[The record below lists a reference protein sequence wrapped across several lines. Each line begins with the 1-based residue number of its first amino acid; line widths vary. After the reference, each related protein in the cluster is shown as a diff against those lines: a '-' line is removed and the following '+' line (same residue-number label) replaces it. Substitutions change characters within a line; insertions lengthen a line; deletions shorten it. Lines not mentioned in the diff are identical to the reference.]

1 MFLLLQIGFQRNLKI
16 SSTEQT
22 RTILILNPKTKTM
35 KTFVLFIAAIITLN
49 TAKAQFTQNFDGTE
63 ASLTGNCWTLTGI
76 YSTTTPG
83 DVITGTG
90 SMYTN
95 PPTNGSSTRDILTPA
110 LNITSTSFTVSFN
123 YKVSSK
129 INGNATRTIEIGL
142 LDAANN
148 FTSLNII
155 SMDKN
160 SPVTVLNFNQT
171 FTLASTG
178 VRKAV
183 LRLGGST
190 GDGNSRLIFDD
201 LSVSGTPLYGPGSY
215 CNTAPIAV
223 NDAFSGSNGSV
234 ITGNII
240 TNDNEPNGET
250 ITPSIIATSV
260 DGTVVLN
267 SNGSFSFTPNPGF
280 TGASTTFTYRLIDNG
295 FSPVNSNV
303 ATVTLNYIYTISL
316 PVNLVSFNA
325 KYNKPDVV
333 LNWSTAQEKNFS
345 HFVLEQSTDGIN
357 YNQLVIVF
365 GAGESDTKKNYS
377 YTDKNLTG
385 RKGLVYYRLKS
396 VDNDGKFDYSSVR
409 IIRLDDEK
417 QGITLSTYPNPAVN
431 ELKITIPAAWQSKK
445 VTYEVVNTN
454 GQVARK
460 IVTGN
465 SSQTETINVASL
477 APGFYIVRVICEGQ
491 IAQQK
496 IVKQ

>member
-1 MFLLLQIGFQRNLKI
+1 MFLLLQIGFQRNLRM
-16 SSTEQT
+16 SSTEHNPYY
-22 RTILILNPKTKTM
+22 LILNPKTKTM
-35 KTFVLFIAAIITLN
+35 KTFVLFIIAIITIN
-49 TAKAQFTQNFDGTE
+49 TAKAQLTENLEGTA
-63 ASLTGNCWTLTGI
+63 ASLTAKCWILTNV

-83 DVITGTG
+83 EVITGIG
-90 SMYTN
+90 SMYSN
-95 PPTNGSSTRDILTPA
+95 PPTNGSSTRDIATPA

-129 INGNATRTIEIGL
+129 ISGNATRTFEIGL
-142 LDAANN
+142 LDNANN
-148 FTSLNII
+148 FTSLSII
-155 SMDKN
+155 SMDRT

-178 VRKAV
+178 VRRVV
-183 LRLGGST
+183 LKLGGST

-201 LSVSGTPLYGPGSY
+201 FSATGTLVYGTY
-215 CNTAPIAV
+215 CNSAPIAG
-223 NDAFSGSNGSV
+223 DDTYSGMDGST
-234 ITGNII
+234 ITGNILI
-240 TNDNEPNGET
+240 NDSDPNGET
-250 ITPSIIATSV
+250 ITPSIVTNSV

-267 SNGSFSFTPNPGF
+267 SDGSFTFTPNPTFRG
-280 TGASTTFTYRLIDNG
+280 GSTTFTYRLVDNG
-295 FSPVNSNV
+295 YSPANSNV
-303 ATVTLNYIYTISL
+303 ATVTLNYTYTITL
-316 PVNLVSFNA
+316 PVNLVSFDA
-325 KYNKPDVV
+325 KYNKPDAI

-377 YTDKNLTG
+377 YTDKNLAG

-409 IIRLDDEK
+409 IIRLLDEEK
-417 QGITLSTYPNPAVN
+417 KGITLSTYPNPAVN
-431 ELKITIPAAWQSKK
+431 ELKVTIPAAWQSKK
-445 VTYEVVNTN
+445 ATYEVVNTN

-460 IVTGN
+460 VVTGN
-465 SSQTETINVASL
+465 SSQTETINVNSL

-496 IVKQ
+496 IIKQ